1 MYSYLGA
8 TFLHSQKMLIFVC
21 VVHMSAHPH
30 HCGPGSIPRP
40 GVTCGFSLLLVCVFA
55 PRVFLRVLWF
65 SSFHK
70 NQHSKLQFNLE
81 TVNSSCSWFSLLLVC
96 VFAPRV
102 FLRVLWFSSFH
113 KNQHSKLQFNLETV
127 NRKSHPRGESTA
139 KSSLLYYC
147 YYCPTQER
155 HSSSSL
161 FKFSIF
167 CKCTAGNLNRVSRV
181 LCFFV
186 VYFQTFHVVSIQL
199 YASRDNGSCSWFLC
213 HPSFL
218 VKCFRGNDQVC

>member
-81 TVNSSCSWFSLLLVC
+81 TVN
-96 VFAPRV
+96 
-102 FLRVLWFSSFH
+102 
-113 KNQHSKLQFNLETV
+113 
-127 NRKSHPRGESTA
+127 RKSHPRGVPTA
-139 KSSLLYYC
+139 KSSVLYNY

-161 FKFSIF
+161 FKFPIF
-167 CKCTAGNLNRVSRV
+167 CKCTAGNLNRVSRE
-181 LCFFV
+181 LWFFFVV

-218 VKCFRGNDQVC
+218 VKCFRGNDQVCWQNVLRGE

>member
-40 GVTCGFSLLLVCVFA
+40 GVTCG
-55 PRVFLRVLWF
+55 
-65 SSFHK
+65 
-70 NQHSKLQFNLE
+70 
-81 TVNSSCSWFSLLLVC
+81 FSLLLVC

-218 VKCFRGNDQVC
+218 VKCLRGNDQVC